1 MSEEQH
7 AHRHAREIVNRL
19 SRIEGHVRK
28 VKTMVEEERDCAD
41 VLIQLA
47 AIRSAVNKTAQAA
60 LEDHV
65 ESCLLDADG
74 NTSGVWNDLKEAFDI
89 FF

>member
-1 MSEEQH
+1 MSEAVH
-7 AHRHAREIVNRL
+7 THRQSQAIINRL
-19 SRIEGHVRK
+19 ARIEGHVRK
-28 VKTMVEEERDCAD
+28 VKTMVEEGRDCSD

-47 AIRSAVNKTAQAA
+47 AVRSAVNKTAQAV

-65 ESCLLDADG
+65 ESCLLAGDG
-74 NTSGVWNDLKEAFDI
+74 NTTAVWTELKEAFDI

>member
-1 MSEEQH
+1 MSEPQH
-7 AHRHAREIVNRL
+7 AHRHSRDIVNRL
-19 SRIEGHVRK
+19 ARIEGHVRK
-28 VKTMVEEERDCAD
+28 VKAMVEEERDCAD

-47 AIRSAVNKTAQAA
+47 AIRSAVNKTAQAV

-65 ESCLLDADG
+65 ESCLLRADG
-74 NTSGVWNDLKEAFDI
+74 NTSDVWSDLKEAFDI

>member
-1 MSEEQH
+1 MAEVTHKH
-7 AHRHAREIVNRL
+7 AQAQAIVNRL
-19 SRIEGHVRK
+19 ARIEGHVRK
-28 VKTMVEEERDCAD
+28 VKMMVDEGRDCSE

-47 AIRSAVNKTAQAA
+47 AVRSAINKTAQAV

-65 ESCLLDADG
+65 ESCLLSG
-74 NTSGVWNDLKEAFDI
+74 NGSTEAVWEDLKEAFDI

>member
-1 MSEEQH
+1 MSEEH
-7 AHRHAREIVNRL
+7 AHRHARDIANRL
-19 SRIEGHVRK
+19 ARIEGHVRK

-47 AIRSAVNKTAQAA
+47 AIRSAVNKTAQAV

-65 ESCLLDADG
+65 ESCLLGGDG
-74 NTSGVWNDLKEAFDI
+74 DTASVWNDLKEAFDI

>member
-1 MSEEQH
+1 MGEKGRTHHQSQ
-7 AHRHAREIVNRL
+7 AIINRL
-19 SRIEGHVRK
+19 ARIEGHVRK
-28 VKTMVEEERDCAD
+28 VKTMVEEGRDCSD

-47 AIRSAVNKTAQAA
+47 AVRAAINKTAQTV

-65 ESCLLDADG
+65 ESCLLEG
-74 NTSGVWNDLKEAFDI
+74 NGDTAAVWNDMKEAFDI